1 MTELI
6 QASGVNGQVSFDGSF
21 ITITRKGL
29 LARATIG
36 KGEKRIPIGSV
47 TAVQWKPPG
56 AMVRGFIQ
64 FTVPGGNEGRSHA
77 GRQTS
82 DAAKDENSVLIDRS
96 QREAFERLRE
106 AVEQAIAQRGIPT
119 QSAAAPVSVGD
130 ELAKLA
136 ALHQQG
142 VLSEEEFAAAKARL
156 IGS

>member
-1 MTELI
+1 MTEPI
-6 QASGVNGQVSFDGSF
+6 MASGVNGQVSFDGNF

-29 LARATIG
+29 MARATVG

-77 GRQTS
+77 GRQTV
-82 DAAKDENSVLIDRS
+82 DAAKDENSVIVDRS
-96 QREAFERLRE
+96 HKQAFEALRA
-106 AVEQAIAQRGIPT
+106 AVEQAIAQRGLPAP
-119 QSAAAPVSVGD
+119 AAAPASVGD
-130 ELAKLA
+130 EIAKLA
-136 ALHQQG
+136 ALRDQG
-142 VLSEEEFAAAKARL
+142 SLSEDEFAAAKARL